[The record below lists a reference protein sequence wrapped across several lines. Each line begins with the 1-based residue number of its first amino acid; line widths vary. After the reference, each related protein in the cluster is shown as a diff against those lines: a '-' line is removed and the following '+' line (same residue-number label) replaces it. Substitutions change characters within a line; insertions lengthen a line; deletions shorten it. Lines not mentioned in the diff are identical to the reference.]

1 MRIYII
7 MKSRNTYS
15 PNCNLFSKQLN
26 LSDFGFEKSVIEKI
40 KEINNEI
47 KPNKLLNLSNML
59 LNTQKLY

>member
-1 MRIYII
+1 